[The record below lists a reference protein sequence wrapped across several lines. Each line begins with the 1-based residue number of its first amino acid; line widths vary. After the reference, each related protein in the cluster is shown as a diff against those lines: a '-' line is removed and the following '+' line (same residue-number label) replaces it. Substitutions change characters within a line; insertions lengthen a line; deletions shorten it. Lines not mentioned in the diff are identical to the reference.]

1 MGSADELVGSLGT
14 FHKGFAVS
22 VLYLL
27 GWWVVLK
34 AEVIRPRG
42 KRQVHSRP
50 HLQPTLRLAEC
61 GTAVKL

>member
-1 MGSADELVGSLGT
+1 MGT
-14 FHKGFAVS
+14 FHKGFTVP

-34 AEVIRPRG
+34 AEVIRPKG